1 MKEKSPTPIVKESKT
16 AGIRYILWISI
27 VLSLVLTCAVVASM
41 SFVFTGSVVPEY
53 MAAGAVTALLVSS
66 AVAFIVIFLARRIN
80 EDRYLSMLEDLPE
93 LICRWMPDG
102 MITYV
107 NESCSRYFGKTK
119 KELVGQSIAQF
130 IPEKERKRIE
140 KHLYALLKED
150 PVVTVEH
157 RVTLQGRDTRWH
169 RSTVSSVFGEQ
180 GDLKV
185 FQSVGMDI
193 TERKLAE
200 QSLKKSEERY
210 RNLVNEISDGFAV
223 SDHRGKITLA
233 NKALA
238 GILGFETPRELL
250 GKNLTEFFHPTTRTR
265 ELAEFKKAFETGRL
279 PEVVV
284 SKVIRKDGGTAFVE
298 VRPVPVIEQGSLV
311 GSMGVIRDV
320 TERIT
325 MEDEIKHRL
334 DEVERLN
341 KLMVGRELKMEGLRK
356 EIVRLREKLRES

>member
-1 MKEKSPTPIVKESKT
+1 MKEKSPTPIVKKSKT
-16 AGIRYILWISI
+16 AGIRHVLWISI
-27 VLSLVLTCAVVASM
+27 VLSLVLSGAVVASM
-41 SFVFTGSVVPEY
+41 SVVFTGSVVPEY

-66 AVAFIVIFLARRIN
+66 VVAFIVIYLARRIN
-80 EDRYLSMLEDLPE
+80 EDRYHSMLEDLPE

-102 MITYV
+102 TITYV
-107 NESCSRYFGKTK
+107 NESCSRHLGKTK
-119 KELVGQSIAQF
+119 KELVGQSIVQF
-130 IPEKERKRIE
+130 IPEKERKRME
-140 KHLYALLKED
+140 KQLYALLKEN

-157 RVTLQGRDTRWH
+157 RVTLPGRDTKWH
-169 RSTVSSVFGEQ
+169 RSTVSAVFGEQ
-180 GDLKV
+180 GELKV
-185 FQSVGMDI
+185 FQSV
-193 TERKLAE
+193 RKLAE
-200 QSLKKSEERY
+200 ENLKKSEERY
-210 RNLVNEISDGFAV
+210 RNLINEIHDGFAV

-238 GILGFETPRELL
+238 GILGFETPEELL
-250 GKNLTEFFHPTTRTR
+250 GKNLTDFFHPTTRTK
-265 ELAEFKKAFETGRL
+265 ELAEFKKAFETGRF

-311 GSMGVIRDV
+311 GSIGVIRDV

-356 EIVRLREKLRES
+356 EIVRLGEKFREE

>member
-1 MKEKSPTPIVKESKT
+1 
-16 AGIRYILWISI
+16 
-27 VLSLVLTCAVVASM
+27 M

-66 AVAFIVIFLARRIN
+66 AVAFIVILFARRIN
-80 EDRYLSMLEDLPE
+80 EDRYHSMLEDLPE
-93 LICRWMPDG
+93 LICCWMPDG
-102 MITYV
+102 TITYV

-119 KELVGQSIAQF
+119 KERVGQSIMQF

-140 KHLYALLKED
+140 KHLYALLKDD

-210 RNLVNEISDGFAV
+210 RNLVNEIHDGFAVSDHRGTV